1 MCPLAS
7 INANNLKEPRYFLP
21 EMLSGQKSPAIPLTE
36 DNGPRQGGNNEAPP
50 HTYRMFSHHNFY
62 EQ

>member
-1 MCPLAS
+1 MSADSIEELRCFFPKYLMVEKGLAIS
-7 INANNLKEPRYFLP
+7 LI
-21 EMLSGQKSPAIPLTE
+21 E

>member
-1 MCPLAS
+1 MSADTIEELRCFFPKYLMVEKGLAIS
-7 INANNLKEPRYFLP
+7 LI
-21 EMLSGQKSPAIPLTE
+21 E